1 VFGRTGFLR
10 PEVLNRAPHNAEVRA
25 MSPRTIAG
33 DLGETDADVRATG
46 EDARLVALH
55 SYQLLDSPSPVV
67 LEELT
72 RLAASTLETPVSAIN
87 LIGRTQHWCAGNIA
101 GPAGDV
107 GLDHSFCARVVGR
120 RAPMVVEDTHDH
132 PEYRA
137 WSTVA
142 GPPNVRFYAGAP
154 VTDEDGHVLGTL
166 CVLDNRPRTFTGRQ
180 LDLLVMM
187 AGQAAGHLAAI
198 RSRRLLAQVGDEL
211 SRAISR
217 EEDFVATVSH
227 ELRTPV
233 TTIQGYLELL
243 VDNEELTPY
252 RKLIDPIQRNGE
264 RLVAMVDHLLAGTRP
279 AGTPLPLLRARTD
292 LVSVAEA
299 AVAACRH
306 QAAQRDVRVEIRPG
320 DGAALV
326 PGDFTR
332 LSQAAEQ
339 LVRNGVLFS
348 PAGST
353 VTVRITAG
361 VLEVTDTG
369 AGIPVDEL
377 PHVSERFY
385 RGRFAREQAVPG
397 VGLGLSI
404 ADRIV
409 RAHDGML
416 AVTSAG
422 PGEGAVGRMT
432 LPDM

>member
-1 VFGRTGFLR
+1 
-10 PEVLNRAPHNAEVRA
+10 
-25 MSPRTIAG
+25 MS
-33 DLGETDADVRATG
+33 ATG
-46 EDARLVALH
+46 EDARLAALD
-55 SYQLLDSPSPVV
+55 SYQLLDGPRPLV
-67 LEELT
+67 LDELT
-72 RLAASTLETPVSAIN
+72 RLASSVLETPMSAVN
-87 LIGRTQHWCAGNIA
+87 LIGRDRQWHAGSSGILP
-101 GPAGDV
+101 GEVP
-107 GLDHSFCARVVGR
+107 LELSLCARLVGTR
-120 RAPMVVEDTHDH
+120 EPLVVEDTHDH
-132 PEYRA
+132 PEYRD
-137 WSTVA
+137 WE
-142 GPPNVRFYAGAP
+142 PVRFYAGAP
-154 VTDEDGHVLGTL
+154 VIDEDGHVLGTL
-166 CVLDNRPRTFTGRQ
+166 CVLDDRPRTFTGRQ
-180 LDLLVMM
+180 LDMLVMM

-198 RSRRLLAQVGDEL
+198 RARRLLAEVGDEL

-306 QAAQRDVRVEIRPG
+306 QATQRDVRVEIRPG

-353 VTVRITAG
+353 VTVRIAAG
-361 VLEVTDTG
+361 ALEVTDTG

-377 PHVSERFY
+377 AHVSERFY

-409 RAHDGML
+409 RAHDGAL

-422 PGEGAVGRMT
+422 PGAGTVARMT